1 MQHQINL
8 RKLSAVNKEIQGVIR
23 KQRREASD
31 TSRVN
36 IRAHQTELVDV
47 TIANAVAART
57 ALYESTLTL
66 QGILSR
72 FRAVVAC
79 KNNELGIT
87 ATLQE
92 LRETEDRLSI
102 LSDFLVEPKKN
113 PDYDGYSNIED
124 AKALIK
130 LYEEADKNETTSR
143 RVGKSE
149 VNIRLL
155 SEDSVAVEIK
165 ALQRKIKEI
174 KNDRL
179 VALNFVNVSV
189 ELTEQEKE
197 LLESFNIL

>member
-1 MQHQINL
+1 MEYKINL

-23 KQRREASD
+23 KQRREASQ
-31 TSRVN
+31 TERVS
-36 IRAHQTELVDV
+36 IRAHQTESVDTTV
-47 TIANAVAART
+47 QEAVAARL
-57 ALYESTLTL
+57 ALFNSTSTL
-66 QGILSR
+66 QAILSR

-92 LRETEDRLSI
+92 LRETEDRLAI
-102 LSDFLVEPKKN
+102 VTDFLVEAKKN

-130 LYEEADKNETTSR
+130 LYEEADKSETSSR

-149 VNIRLL
+149 VSIRLL
-155 SEDSVAVEIK
+155 SDESLAQEVK
-165 ALQRKIKEI
+165 ALQRKVKEI

-179 VALNFVNVSV
+179 VALNFKEVSV
-189 ELTEQEKE
+189 ELSEQEKE

>member
-1 MQHQINL
+1 MQYKINL

-23 KQRREASD
+23 KQRREASQTD
-31 TSRVN
+31 RVSV
-36 IRAHQTELVDV
+36 RAHQTKDILVTVQEAKDAR
-47 TIANAVAART
+47 IALLGST
-57 ALYESTLTL
+57 SAL
-66 QGILSR
+66 QVILSR
-72 FRAVVAC
+72 FRSVVAQ

-102 LSDFLVEPKKN
+102 VTDFLVKPGKN
-113 PDYDGYSNIED
+113 PDYDGYPDVED
-124 AKALIK
+124 AQALIK
-130 LYEEADKNETTSR
+130 LYEDADKSETGSR

-149 VNIRLL
+149 VSIRLVSDEAL
-155 SEDSVAVEIK
+155 ETELK
-165 ALQRKIKEI
+165 ALQRKVKEI

-179 VALNFVNVSV
+179 VALNFKEVSV